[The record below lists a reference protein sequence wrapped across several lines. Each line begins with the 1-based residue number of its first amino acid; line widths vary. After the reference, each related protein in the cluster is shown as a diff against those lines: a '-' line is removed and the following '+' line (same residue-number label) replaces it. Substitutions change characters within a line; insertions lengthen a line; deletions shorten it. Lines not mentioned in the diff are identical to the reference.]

1 MTRTLARLS
10 AALVASAALAG
21 CVVGP
26 DYRGPPHAAPLAEK
40 TPSFHRA
47 GLAEATFSPPPAR
60 WWTALNDAELDRLID
75 AALAGSP
82 DIHAAEARLR
92 QSRAL
97 FTERRRNLLPS
108 AAGNAGFLYA
118 NTPGGLIPG
127 SGGTELKLYN
137 TGFDATWEID
147 LFGGKQ
153 RAVEAASDKAQAVQ
167 ADLDDVR
174 VSLAAE
180 VARVY
185 IDLRDQQ
192 QRRAIAQ
199 QSVALEFQ
207 MVDLAAQRN
216 GRGVES
222 SLDLERLRAQLETTR
237 ETLIPLQGDIEG
249 SLDRLA
255 ILTGRE
261 PGALDAELASVGA
274 VPELPAQVPVGDPAD
289 LLRRR
294 PDIRAAER
302 KLASQNAVIGQRT
315 ADLFP
320 KVNLIGLVGW
330 GSTDIGR
337 LFDGTTGLA
346 APALQWNAMDFGRTR
361 ARIDQAKAGRDEAAA
376 QYESTVLNALGEV
389 ETGLAQLGHARQ
401 DVIARARVKAS
412 ADKAAELMR
421 QRQAAGVASVAD
433 VIDIERTRLDAEQ
446 NLLVAKAA
454 LVEDYVSLQKSL
466 GLGWSE
472 PAASQG
478 IRR

>member
-10 AALVASAALAG
+10 AALFASAALAG

-26 DYRGPPHAAPLAEK
+26 DYQGPPHAAPLAEK
-40 TPSFHRA
+40 APAFHRA
-47 GLAEATFSPPPAR
+47 DLADAAPSPPLAR
-60 WWTALNDAELDRLID
+60 WWAALNDPELDRLID

-82 DIHAAEARLR
+82 DVHAAEARLR

-97 FTERRRNLLPS
+97 FTERQRDKLPS
-108 AAGNAGFLYA
+108 ATASAGFLYA
-118 NTPGGLIPG
+118 NVPGGVIPG
-127 SGGTELKLYN
+127 SAGTELKLYN
-137 TGFDATWEID
+137 AGFDATWEID

-153 RAVEAASDKAQAVQ
+153 RAAESASDQAQAV
-167 ADLDDVR
+167 AANLDDVR

-185 IDLRDQQ
+185 VDLRDQQ
-192 QRRAIAQ
+192 QRRAIAE
-199 QSVALEFQ
+199 QSAALESQ
-207 MVDLAAQRN
+207 MVDLANQRN

-237 ETLIPLQGDIEG
+237 ETLIPLQSDIEG

-255 ILTGRE
+255 VLTGRE
-261 PGALDAELASVGA
+261 PGMLDAELSAPGA
-274 VPELPAQVPVGDPAD
+274 VPDLPAQVPVGDPAD

-302 KLASQNAVIGQRT
+302 KLAAQNAVIGQRT

-320 KVNLIGLVGW
+320 KVNLIGLLGW
-330 GSTDIGR
+330 GSADIGR

-346 APALQWNAMDFGRTR
+346 APVLQWNALDFGRTR
-361 ARIDQAKAGRDEAAA
+361 ARIDQAKACRDEAAA

-389 ETGLAQLGHARQ
+389 ETGLARLGHARQ
-401 DVIARARVKAS
+401 DVIAQARVEAS
-412 ADKAAELMR
+412 AGKAAELMR
-421 QRQAAGVASVAD
+421 QRQSAGVASVVD
-433 VIDIERTRLDAEQ
+433 VIDTERTRLGAEQ
-446 NLLVAKAA
+446 NLLVARAA
-454 LVEDYVSLQKSL
+454 LVEDYVALQKSL

-472 PAASQG
+472 DTAA
-478 IRR
+478 

>member
-1 MTRTLARLS
+1 MTHTFARLS
-10 AALVASAALAG
+10 VVLLASAALAG

-26 DYRGPPHAAPLAEK
+26 DYRGPPHPAPLAEQA
-40 TPSFHRA
+40 PAFHRA
-47 GLAEATFSPPPAR
+47 DLAAAAPAPPAAR
-60 WWTALNDAELDRLID
+60 WWTALNDSELDKLID

-82 DIHAAEARLR
+82 DVRAAEARLR

-97 FTERRRNLLPS
+97 FTERQRDKLPTAS
-108 AAGNAGFLYA
+108 ANAGFIYA
-118 NTPGGLIPG
+118 NVPGGLVPG

-137 TGFDATWEID
+137 AGFDATWEID

-153 RAVEAASDKAQAVQ
+153 RAAESAADQADTVQ
-167 ADLDDVR
+167 ANLDDVR

-185 IDLRDQQ
+185 VDLRDQQ
-192 QRRAIAQ
+192 QRRAIAE
-199 QSVALEFQ
+199 QSVALESQ
-207 MVDLAAQRN
+207 TVDLAVQRN

-237 ETLIPLQGDIEG
+237 ETLIPLQSDIEG

-255 ILTGRE
+255 LLTGRE
-261 PGALDAELASVGA
+261 PGALDSELAAPGA
-274 VPELPAQVPVGDPAD
+274 VPELPVQVAVGDPAD

-320 KVNLIGLVGW
+320 KLNLIGLLGW
-330 GSTDIGR
+330 GSTDISR

-346 APALQWNAMDFGRTR
+346 APVLQWNALDFGRTH

-376 QYESTVLNALGEV
+376 QYEGAVLNALGEV
-389 ETGLAQLGHARQ
+389 ETALARLGHARQ
-401 DVIARARVKAS
+401 DVIAQARIKAS

-421 QRQAAGVASVAD
+421 QRQSAGVASVVD
-433 VIDIERTRLDAEQ
+433 VLDTERTRLNAER

-454 LVEDYVSLQKSL
+454 LIEDYVALQKSL
-466 GLGWSE
+466 GLGWA
-472 PAASQG
+472 PATA
-478 IRR
+478 